1 MSDDERVKL
10 VSFTGS
16 TQVSQEKISMNLFFI
31 SNNQYSLRLV
41 LKLAS
46 QFKNDSVWIKTYE
59 LPVIQI

>member
-46 QFKNDSVWIKTYE
+46 QFKNDLVRIK
-59 LPVIQI
+59 IH

>member
-46 QFKNDSVWIKTYE
+46 QFKNDLVRIKIY
-59 LPVIQI
+59 